1 MASLKTK
8 IPEDAFYQN
17 PFGIDEGDDVEMA
30 DDDHDMFCTFGYFR
44 TRFTVTT
51 AVDGDFVYQW
61 CPQMSYGSIRS
72 ATTAG
77 PFTAGYP
84 EWESYLIDN
93 FSHFRICGAGAK
105 FVPTMSQD
113 TSAGEIVAGMYYPPI
128 LDPRGLVGADYPFY
142 WQPSGQDSL
151 DGDPQGAIS
160 ELRGRRGVVE
170 GSASSGLMVNWRHMK
185 MFNFNWNASVQPDN
199 GAAPA
204 GGLGT
209 WNFCTMDTSTFYPT
223 SISGV
228 MPFYRTSDTGVYTSQ
243 TFYEYFPSLLLCG
256 TGLPAST
263 NVGVLE
269 LVLGVCGV
277 AKSSRVPSRTPKT
290 VFLGSSVTDD
300 AMSNVPP
307 QRDALRKALT
317 ERAEQ
322 RGAKIWKT
330 LDVASSVMRSLAPLG
345 FMVNPAIGG
354 AIGGASVAASALS
367 TNLRNFYSS

>member
-30 DDDHDMFCTFGYFR
+30 DDDHDMFCSFGYFR

-51 AVDGDFVYQW
+51 AADGDFVYRW
-61 CPQMSYGSIRS
+61 CPYLSYGSVQS
-72 ATTAG
+72 NVTTGAWTDG
-77 PFTAGYP
+77 FP
-84 EWESYLIDN
+84 EWEQYFYEN
-93 FSHFRICGAGAK
+93 FSHIRFMGGGMK

-113 TSAGEIVAGMYYPPI
+113 TGSGEIIAGAYTGPVTSV
-128 LDPRGLVGADYPFY
+128 DPLANLPYLYQSATDPMN
-142 WQPSGQDSL
+142 
-151 DGDPQGAIS
+151 GDPQQAIGL
-160 ELRGRRGVVE
+160 LRGRRGVVE
-170 GSASSGLMVNWRHMK
+170 GSAMSGLQVNMRHMK
-185 MFNFNWNASVQPDN
+185 MFYYDWKPVTQPDN

-204 GGLGT
+204 GGLGGFQFY
-209 WNFCTMDTSTFYPT
+209 NFDPHTFYPT
-223 SISGV
+223 S
-228 MPFYRTSDTGVYTSQ
+228 MPGYCPVYHTDGGGTYSQ
-243 TFYEYFPSLLLCG
+243 VWAGLQFPQLVLCG

-269 LVLGVCGV
+269 MVIGVCGV

-290 VFLGSSVTDD
+290 VFLGASVTDD

-345 FMVNPAIGG
+345 MMVNPAIGG